1 MALIEIIQL
10 VNIIIYGN
18 IERIIYYR
26 VSGYV
31 AGGVRRRPLVI
42 RHRLQRIESH
52 PSTPPPRLSNHHPP
66 YDTIVIYEIVSSSL
80 PMEPPVPGRTIRS
93 AGRHGYGDID
103 DDGGLVILELVIVGG
118 GGETSRPSDVLGFCH
133 DVM

>member
-1 MALIEIIQL
+1 
-10 VNIIIYGN
+10 
-18 IERIIYYR
+18 
-26 VSGYV
+26 
-31 AGGVRRRPLVI
+31 
-42 RHRLQRIESH
+42 
-52 PSTPPPRLSNHHPP
+52 
-66 YDTIVIYEIVSSSL
+66 
-80 PMEPPVPGRTIRS
+80 MEPPVPGRTIRS

>member
-1 MALIEIIQL
+1 
-10 VNIIIYGN
+10 
-18 IERIIYYR
+18 
-26 VSGYV
+26 
-31 AGGVRRRPLVI
+31 
-42 RHRLQRIESH
+42 
-52 PSTPPPRLSNHHPP
+52 
-66 YDTIVIYEIVSSSL
+66 
-80 PMEPPVPGRTIRS
+80 METLVPGRTIRS